1 MDRIENWELDRYA
14 SMIPP
19 VERDSNKYTRGSL
32 LVIGGSQRYT
42 GAPILAAMAGCRAGA
57 GYVTLAVP
65 DCMATVARAH
75 LLSVP
80 VIGAKSAVDVFAADA
95 LDDILSQVNRVHAAV
110 VGPGMIACESTATLL
125 QRIFEGIDAP
135 VIVDADALNIITS
148 HARGLCEKECADALA
163 ALKGRGEAGL
173 PTILTPHAGELKRIA
188 THLRFSQDL
197 TGLSEVE
204 ARASMASF
212 VCEQTQAV
220 VVAKGPDTIIC
231 SKELSVISS
240 FGDASLATAGTGDV
254 LSGIIAAFC
263 AQGVEAFEAASL
275 GVCIHGLAGKLAGET
290 LGQRSVIA
298 EDVIEMVAPAI
309 VSLEA

>member
-1 MDRIENWELDRYA
+1 MNGIQNWQLDRYA

-65 DCMATVARAH
+65 DCMSSVARAH

-95 LDDILSQVNRVHAAV
+95 LDDILSQVNRIHAV
-110 VGPGMIACESTATLL
+110 VAGPGMIACESTATLL
-125 QRIFEGIDAP
+125 QRIFEGIEAP
-135 VIVDADALNIITS
+135 VVVDADALNIIAS
-148 HARGLCEKECADALA
+148 HARGLCEKECADALV
-163 ALKGRGEAGL
+163 ALRARGEADL

-188 THLRFSQDL
+188 THLGFSEDL
-197 TGLSEVE
+197 TGLSEFEVRE
-204 ARASMASF
+204 RMASF
-212 VCEQTQAV
+212 VCEETQAV

-231 SKELSVISS
+231 SKEFSIRSS

-254 LSGIIAAFC
+254 LSGIIGAFC
-263 AQGVEAFEAASL
+263 AQGLEALEAASL
-275 GVCIHGLAGKLAGET
+275 GACVHGLAGRLAGET